1 MANEGPGLC
10 HRLDQ
15 RFGYLLLQLADRTQ
29 RHLQAERVAQQRPDV
44 ALAQAVGAGQ
54 PKPARWDRRC
64 AATPPAASRPLLG
77 YASHFHV
84 RGGRK
89 GRLQTRFGAN
99 VIDYERI
106 ITQLGK
112 RKYRGWIG
120 LEYVWQ
126 DWERCKECDNL
137 CETILFRDFFR
148 KLAA

>member
-1 MANEGPGLC
+1 M
-10 HRLDQ
+10 R
-15 RFGYLLLQLADRTQ
+15 
-29 RHLQAERVAQQRPDV
+29 
-44 ALAQAVGAGQ
+44 GA
-54 PKPARWDRRC
+54 
-64 AATPPAASRPLLG
+64 
-77 YASHFHV
+77 
-84 RGGRK
+84 RK
-89 GRLQTRFGAN
+89 GRLQTRFGDN

>member
-1 MANEGPGLC
+1 MQRVPGLTLTLT
-10 HRLDQ
+10 LDYTHFT
-15 RFGYLLLQLADRTQ
+15 RVGLPDADI
-29 RHLQAERVAQQRPDV
+29 E
-44 ALAQAVGAGQ
+44 
-54 PKPARWDRRC
+54 
-64 AATPPAASRPLLG
+64 PLLG

-84 RGGRK
+84 RGARK
-89 GRLQTRFGAN
+89 GRLQTRFGDN